1 MVAITIYQEEILLT
15 KCLAAEGRCVLA
27 ENPETGEME
36 KQPPTPEQKTR
47 GTIITVVYSCVVVVF
62 GNLYKLLAVV
72 KTNEENHR
80 YQKTYDDALITKLFI
95 VNFVNFYMPLM
106 FIAVDKRNTA
116 NYEELFKLLL
126 TQLAAK

>member
-1 MVAITIYQEEILLT
+1 MLT
-15 KCLAAEGRCVLA
+15 KCPLD
-27 ENPETGEME
+27 ETGRACARIIEYSE
-36 KQPPTPEQKTR
+36 DDPRYTKEPPGPTPEQKTR

-62 GNLYKLLAVV
+62 GNLYKALAVV

-80 YQKTYDDALITKLFI
+80 YAKTYDDALITKLFI

-106 FIAVDKRNTA
+106 FIAVDKRNSH